1 MTQITK
7 KNTMTYSLDLRE
19 RVVRYVNNGGSK
31 ASAARKFEV
40 SIWCVNDWCC
50 RENLEPK
57 KHGRR
62 QRKLDREAL
71 KKDVRRYPDKL
82 LRERA
87 ATFDVCIST
96 IVYALSQMNITHK
109 KNI

>member
-1 MTQITK
+1 
-7 KNTMTYSLDLRE
+7 MTYSLDLRE

-31 ASAARKFEV
+31 ASASRKFEV
-40 SIWCVNDWCC
+40 SVWCVQDWCN
-50 RENLEPK
+50 RENLAPK

-62 QRKLDREAL
+62 RRKLDWDSL
-71 KKDVRRYPDKL
+71 KEDVRRYPDKL

-87 ATFDVCIST
+87 ATFGVYINAID
-96 IVYALSQMNITHK
+96 YALKQMKITHK

>member
-1 MTQITK
+1 
-7 KNTMTYSLDLRE
+7 MTYSLDLRE
-19 RVVRYVNNGGSK
+19 RVVRYVNNGGTK
-31 ASAARKFEV
+31 ASASRKFEV
-40 SIWCVNDWCC
+40 SIWCVNDWCN
-50 RENLEPK
+50 RENLAPK

-62 QRKLDREAL
+62 KRKLNRDALREDIRL
-71 KKDVRRYPDKL
+71 YPDKL

-87 ATFDVCIST
+87 DTFNVCIST